1 MKESLSHLKTP
12 EAWLSEQWNRIP
24 SYIRLTFA
32 SSIILGL
39 ATHLYVFTNKFTNHD
54 DLDQMFFA
62 SYGTP
67 SGRWLLPFALRLDG
81 EFSMPWL
88 IGILSILCLAGVA
101 CFTVSILRIRRPFG
115 CVAASA
121 IVTAFPTVA
130 STFAYMFTAYAY
142 FLALLLAAFG
152 AYAAVRWGWPGSAL
166 GTVAITLSLGIYQS
180 YFPVA
185 AVLMVGA
192 LLLETLDGNRSF
204 KELLLRG
211 LRFVATL
218 IAPMAAYLVVVRFT
232 TMDIGLTDYHGI
244 SDMGQIS
251 LKDLPTLVYKGYE
264 KCLSFFL
271 KNDLGWHFSFLKY
284 GFAAIVLCCVVL
296 GVLLLRKRRLDPA
309 RIALAVV
316 LVAVYP
322 LAASLIYVMVPSGYV
337 HGVMIYGFAYL
348 LLLPIALADYAEDHL
363 KTGPGAPLQAAAAWI
378 ILLTVSVAAYSYAVT
393 DNSAYL
399 KADLGMRQCVAYSN
413 RLVERAESCEGY
425 RPGMDLVLLGSI
437 VEDPWLS
444 PTPELDGVSVT
455 GILDLR
461 GLRTSWTYD
470 RFLRYYLGYTGNI
483 YTSFHRDSD
492 VYAAMDEVKAMPCY
506 PQEGSVRVIG
516 NAVVVKLNG

>member
-12 EAWLSEQWNRIP
+12 EAWLSELWNRIP

-32 SSIILGL
+32 SSVILGL

-363 KTGPGAPLQAAAAWI
+363 KTGPGAPPSGGRRLDHPPNGVRCRLFLRGDRQQRLSEGRSGDAPVRGLLQPPRR
-378 ILLTVSVAAYSYAVT
+378 T
-393 DNSAYL
+393 
-399 KADLGMRQCVAYSN
+399 G
-413 RLVERAESCEGY
+413 
-425 RPGMDLVLLGSI
+425 
-437 VEDPWLS
+437 
-444 PTPELDGVSVT
+444 GV
-455 GILDLR
+455 LR
-461 GLRTSWTYD
+461 GLPPWDGS
-470 RFLRYYLGYTGNI
+470 G
-483 YTSFHRDSD
+483 
-492 VYAAMDEVKAMPCY
+492 AAGQHCG
-506 PQEGSVRVIG
+506 GSVALPHAGAGRRFG
-516 NAVVVKLNG
+516 DGHPGSPRSANLLDL

>member
-1 MKESLSHLKTP
+1 MKPNFPALKTP
-12 EAWLSEQWNRIP
+12 DQCVSALWGRIP
-24 SYIRLTFA
+24 SHIKLTFA
-32 SSIILGL
+32 SAVVCGL
-39 ATHLYVFTNKFTNHD
+39 AAHLYVFTNKLTNHD

-88 IGILSILCLAGVA
+88 IGALSILCLAGVA
-101 CFTVSILRIRRPFG
+101 CFTVAVFRIRHPFG
-115 CVAASA
+115 CIATAAV
-121 IVTAFPTVA
+121 VTAFPTVA

-142 FLALLLAAFG
+142 FLGLLLAAFG
-152 AYAAVRWGWPGSAL
+152 AYAAVKWGWLGSAL
-166 GTVAITLSLGIYQS
+166 GAVAITLSLGIYQS

-185 AVLMVGA
+185 AVLLVGA
-192 LLLETLDGNRSF
+192 LLLEVLDGECPFR
-204 KELLLRG
+204 ELFLRG
-211 LRFVATL
+211 LRFVAAL
-218 IAPMAAYLVVVRFT
+218 AAPMAAYMIVVHFT
-232 TMDIGLTDYHGI
+232 TLDVGLTNYHGI
-244 SDMGQIS
+244 SEMGQLA
-251 LKDLPTLVYKGYE
+251 LKDIPKLVYKGYE

-284 GFAAIVLCCVVL
+284 GFLAIALCCVVL

-309 RIALAVV
+309 RIALAAA

-322 LAASLIYVMVPSGYV
+322 LACSLIYVMVPSGYV
-337 HGVMIYGFAYL
+337 HGVMIYAFAYML
-348 LLLPIALADYAEDHL
+348 ILPIALADYAEDCL
-363 KTGPGAPLQAAAAWI
+363 KTDPGAPLQAAAAWI
-378 ILLTVSVAAYSYAVT
+378 ILLTVSVTAYSYAVT

-413 RLVERAESCEGY
+413 RLIERAESCEGY
-425 RPGMDLVLLGSI
+425 EPGMDLVLLGSI
-437 VEDPWLS
+437 VEDQWLS

-461 GLRTSWTYD
+461 GLRTSWSYD

-483 YTSFHRDSD
+483 YTSFHRGSHA
-492 VYAAMDEVKAMPCY
+492 YAAMEEVKAMPCY
-506 PQEGSVRVIG
+506 PADGSVRIVG
-516 NAVVVKLNG
+516 DAVVVKLN